1 MTSRADFAHD
11 EAALEAIEPEWWEL
25 WRACPAATPFASP
38 AWLRPWWDAFRPGRL
53 ATVAVRQDGR
63 LAGLAPLWLEE
74 GPLGRRLLPLGLG
87 ITDHL
92 DVLVHPEALGAGAA
106 LVEAVLSL
114 PGWDVWS
121 LEELAPD
128 AMALGLALPATEI
141 ADHGACQVLS
151 LEGEHIPSA
160 KRRKLRMSLNRV
172 ARRDGQVSEPTDL
185 SRFLD
190 DLIALHGARWRERGE
205 GGVLDDPAVRRFHEA
220 ALPRLAAAGLVRLF
234 TLTIEGR
241 VAGAYYGLHHRDRA
255 YAYLGGFDPAFAFES
270 PGTVLMGHAIEAA
283 RREGAREFDLLR
295 GQEPY
300 KYEWGAA
307 DHVNRRLTVRRA

>member
-1 MTSRADFAHD
+1 MTFAVDFAHD
-11 EAALEAIEPEWWEL
+11 EAALAALEPAWWEL

-74 GPLGRRLLPLGLG
+74 GPQGRRLLPLGLG

-92 DVLVHPEALGAGAA
+92 DVLVHPDAPGAGAA

-128 AMALGLALPATEI
+128 AMALGLALPGAEI
-141 ADHGACQVLS
+141 ADHGTCPVLS

-160 KRRKLRMSLNRV
+160 KRRKLRMSLNRI
-172 ARRDGQVSEPTDL
+172 ARRSGQVSEPTDL

-205 GGVLDDPAVRRFHEA
+205 AGVLDDPAVRRFHEA

-300 KYEWGAA
+300 KYEWGAVDRA
-307 DHVNRRLTVRRA
+307 NRRLTLRRA

>member
-1 MTSRADFAHD
+1 MTSRVEFAHD
-11 EAALEAIEPEWWEL
+11 ETALAALEPDWWEL

-38 AWLRPWWDAFRPGRL
+38 AWLLPWWGAFRPGRL
-53 ATVAVRQDGR
+53 ATLAVRQDGR

-74 GPLGRRLLPLGLG
+74 GPQGRRLLPLGLG

-92 DVLVHPEALGAGAA
+92 DVLVRPDAPGAGPA
-106 LVEAVLSL
+106 LVEAVMSL

-121 LEELAPD
+121 LEEMAPD
-128 AMALGLALPATEI
+128 AMALGLALPDAKT
-141 ADHGACQVLS
+141 ADHGACPVLS
-151 LEGEHIPSA
+151 LEGEHVPSA

-172 ARRDGQVSEPTDL
+172 ARRNGQVAEPTDL
-185 SRFLD
+185 SSFLD
-190 DLIALHGARWRERGE
+190 DLIRLHGARWRERGE
-205 GGVLDDPAVRRFHEA
+205 PGVLDDPAVRRFHEA
-220 ALPRLAAAGLVRLF
+220 ALPRLAAAGLARLF
-234 TLTIEGR
+234 ALTIEDR
-241 VAGAYYGLHHRDRA
+241 VAGAYYGLHHRGRA

-300 KYEWGAA
+300 KYEWGAV
-307 DHVNRRLTVRRA
+307 DRVNRRLTVRRA

>member
-1 MTSRADFAHD
+1 MTSRAEFAHD
-11 EAALEAIEPEWWEL
+11 EAALAALEPEWWEL

-38 AWLRPWWDAFRPGRL
+38 AWLLPWWTAFRPGRL
-53 ATVAVRQDGR
+53 ATLAVRQDGR
-63 LAGLAPLWLEE
+63 LAGLAPLWLED
-74 GPLGRRLLPLGLG
+74 GPQGRRLLPLGLG

-92 DVLVHPEALGAGAA
+92 DVLLDPDAPGAGAA

-128 AMALGLALPATEI
+128 AMALRLPLPGAES
-141 ADHGACQVLS
+141 ADHGACPVLS

-172 ARRDGQVSEPTDL
+172 ARRSGQVIEPDDL
-185 SRFLD
+185 SSFLD
-190 DLIALHGARWRERGE
+190 GLIALHGARWRERGE
-205 GGVLDDPAVRRFHEA
+205 PGVLDDPAVRRFHEA
-220 ALPRLAAAGLVRLF
+220 ALPRLAAAGLTRLF
-234 TLTIEGR
+234 TLTIEDR
-241 VAGAYYGLHHRDRA
+241 VAGAYYGLHHRGRA

-300 KYEWGAA
+300 KYEWGAV
-307 DHVNRRLTVRRA
+307 DRVNRRLTLRRA